1 MEASLWSG
9 AGTPSIDDGARLGR
23 SF

>member
-1 MEASLWSG
+1 MEASLCSG